1 MILFSFLSALLLC
14 VGIVLLLGLTP
25 ERITGDLT
33 RLIAPEPSLRS
44 KALTAQ
50 GRKKTRKLALAF
62 IRIREALT
70 DTGKGGQFTMVC
82 AAALFSAVAGG
93 VFAALIG
100 NPFLVPVLAV
110 LLAGVP
116 FLYIK
121 STLAYYD
128 KHVREELET
137 ALSIVTTSY
146 VRSEDIVGAVQEN
159 IGYIKPPIRGIF
171 QTFLSQVTVIS
182 ADTKA
187 ALTTL
192 SGRIDNDIFRE
203 WCACLI
209 QCQDDRTLK
218 SSLLPI
224 VHNLS
229 DVRLVNNELR
239 TMMAEPKKEY
249 WTMVALVAGNIPLLY
264 ILNRDWFNTLLFTL
278 PGKIVLALCGVVIF
292 VTTLLM
298 MKYTKPLEYKR

>member
-14 VGIVLLLGLTP
+14 VGIVLLLRLTP
-25 ERITGDLT
+25 ERIANDIT

-50 GRKKTRKLALAF
+50 RRKKTRKLALAF
-62 IRIREALT
+62 IRIREALV

-93 VFAALIG
+93 VFAALMG
-100 NPFLVPVLAV
+100 NLFLAPVLAV

-116 FLYIK
+116 FLYIR
-121 STLAYYD
+121 STLTFYE
-128 KHVREELET
+128 KHIREELET

-146 VRSEDIVGAVQEN
+146 VRSEDIVGAVREN
-159 IGYIKPPIRGIF
+159 IGYIKPPIQGIF
-171 QTFLSQVTVIS
+171 QTFLTQATVIS

-187 ALTTL
+187 ALNTL

-203 WCACLI
+203 WCTCLI
-209 QCQDDRTLK
+209 QCQDDRTQK

-224 VHNLS
+224 VHKLS

-239 TMMAEPKKEY
+239 TMMTEPIKEY
-249 WTMVALVAGNIPLLY
+249 WTMVALVVGNIPLLY
-264 ILNRDWFNTLLFTL
+264 ILNRDWFSTLLFSL

-292 VTTLLM
+292 VTALLM

>member
-1 MILFSFLSALLLC
+1 MILFPFLSVLLLC
-14 VGIVLLLGLTP
+14 VGIVLLLRLTP
-25 ERITGDLT
+25 ERITSDIT
-33 RLIAPEPSLRS
+33 RLIAPNPSLRN

-50 GRKKTRKLALAF
+50 GRKKSRKLTEKF

-82 AAALFSAVAGG
+82 AAALFSAISGG

-116 FLYIK
+116 FLYIR
-121 STLAYYD
+121 STLTYYE
-128 KHVREELET
+128 KHISEELET

-146 VRSEDIVGAVQEN
+146 VRSEDIVGAVREN
-159 IGYIKPPIRGIF
+159 IDYIKPPIRGIF

-187 ALTTL
+187 ALTAL
-192 SGRIDNDIFRE
+192 SGQIDNDIFRE
-203 WCACLI
+203 WCGCLF

-224 VHNLS
+224 VHKLS
-229 DVRLVNNELR
+229 DVRLVNNELH
-239 TMMAEPKKEY
+239 TMMTEPKKEY
-249 WTMVALVAGNIPLLY
+249 WTMVAMVVGSIPLLY
-264 ILNRDWFNTLLFTL
+264 ILNRDWFNTLLFSL

-292 VTTLLM
+292 VTALLM